1 MTGSPDRRIHADAL
15 RKQQHGSI
23 ATRLKRHAIAMLAS
37 IALGGMAGPYLLLPP
52 DTIAATGTYQWARI
66 KLWAVSTWASD
77 TAVDVRRGNQIDKDR
92 SARQIIAHPYFRRRA
107 HLVWTYAKWG
117 SRVGFVGWLV
127 ASIGLLG
134 VMRRRRERLLADR
147 WIAGTAITTEK
158 RLAKLTRKEA
168 GKVPL
173 SIGTV
178 PIPPRLETRHMAMIG
193 TTGSGKTTALRQ
205 LLDGIEARGEAAL
218 VYDTSG
224 EFIAHYY
231 QPERGDI
238 ILNPFDARCAFWSP
252 FAEIAHPAD
261 ADRIAHQLITETG
274 QHDSDVWLD
283 TSRILVA
290 NMIRALW
297 REKKCTLAD
306 LLHALQ
312 NRSKD
317 DLKDW
322 LATSSSARTFAD
334 DADRATGSVL
344 FMLAKAADLIQFL
357 RVEDSGGMPFAFRD
371 FIHGLDKR
379 KGPRPWIFVPRKED
393 YFEASK
399 PLLACWLECAAS
411 AVLGLPPS
419 PDRRIWFVLDELA
432 DLPRVDNLARL
443 LPEGRKFGAAVILTF
458 QALGQM
464 QHRYGE
470 QIAESMLGCCNT
482 KLFLQIIDGETR
494 QWASQTIGEC
504 EIEIQTMTDALAEGD
519 DGPRTTLG
527 RTRKMRPAVLESQ
540 LRLAKFEGYLL
551 FPDGLPVA
559 PIRLTADHVARRGPA
574 RVAGFVPGDPKHTLW
589 EKASAAALSASSA
602 TAPTPAP
609 EPSAPASRRQRP
621 KGQAPKGQGP
631 KSQGPV

>member
-1 MTGSPDRRIHADAL
+1 MSQPHDRRAHADAL
-15 RKQQHGSI
+15 RRHNRNNR
-23 ATRLKRHAIAMLAS
+23 AARFKRQAGIMLAS
-37 IALGGMAGPYLLLPP
+37 IALGAVAAPYVML
-52 DTIAATGTYQWARI
+52 DRQTVRATGTYVQAQAAAWFAQGTVANPTIRISYEGADYIVPAR
-66 KLWAVSTWASD
+66 AV
-77 TAVDVRRGNQIDKDR
+77 
-92 SARQIIAHPYFRRRA
+92 IAHSYYRRA
-107 HLVWTYAKWG
+107 AHATYANAIRGCWL
-117 SRVGFVGWLV
+117 GFVGWL
-127 ASIGLLG
+127 ASLFLLRG
-134 VMRRRRERLLADR
+134 AMARRREHALRDR
-147 WIAGTAITTEK
+147 VIAGTLVTTEGQ
-158 RLAKLTRKEA
+158 LAKLTGAEA
-168 GKVPL
+168 DARALAV
-173 SIGTV
+173 GTV
-178 PIPPRLETRHMAMIG
+178 PISGRLETRHMAMIG

-231 QPERGDI
+231 NPERGDV

-252 FAEIAHPAD
+252 FAEITHPAD

-297 REKKCTLAD
+297 REGNCSLSD
-306 LLHALQ
+306 LLNALQ
-312 NRSKD
+312 DRTKD
-317 DLKDW
+317 DLKLW
-322 LATSSSARTFAD
+322 LAGSSSARTFAD

-344 FMLAKAADLIQFL
+344 FMLAKAANLIQFL
-357 RVEDSGGMPFAFRD
+357 RVDDGGSVPFAFRD
-371 FIHGLDKR
+371 FIHALDKR
-379 KGPRPWIFVPRKED
+379 TGPRPWIFVPRKED

-443 LPEGRKFGAAVILTF
+443 LPEGRKFGAAVVLTF

-464 QHRYGE
+464 RHRYGP

-482 KLFLQIIDGETR
+482 KLFLQTIDSETR

-504 EIEIQTMTDALAEGD
+504 EVEIQTMTDALAEGD
-519 DGPRTTLG
+519 DKPRTTLG
-527 RTRKMRPAVLESQ
+527 KIRKMRPAILESE
-540 LRLAKFEGYLL
+540 LRLPKFEGYLL

-559 PIRLTADHVARRGPA
+559 RIRLTADHVVRRGPA
-574 RVAGFVPGDPKHTLW
+574 RQPGFIPGDPKTTLW
-589 EKASAAALSASSA
+589 EQAL
-602 TAPTPAP
+602 TVAPTAAP
-609 EPSAPASRRQRP
+609 PTPSNASE
-621 KGQAPKGQGP
+621 
-631 KSQGPV
+631 GPV

>member
-1 MTGSPDRRIHADAL
+1 MSQPHDRRIHADAL
-15 RKQQHGSI
+15 RRHNRINQV
-23 ATRLKRHAIAMLAS
+23 RRFKRQVGIMLAS
-37 IALGGMAGPYLLLPP
+37 VALGAVAAPYVMLDPQ
-52 DTIAATGTYQWARI
+52 TVQSTGTYFQAKAKAWVFTGTVENPTIRI
-66 KLWAVSTWASD
+66 NYKGQVYDALVQG
-77 TAVDVRRGNQIDKDR
+77 V
-92 SARQIIAHPYFRRRA
+92 IAHPYYREAVRATLSWIVRGCWLGFAAWLSGLFLLRRA
-107 HLVWTYAKWG
+107 
-117 SRVGFVGWLV
+117 V
-127 ASIGLLG
+127 A
-134 VMRRRRERLLADR
+134 RRRERALRDR
-147 WIAGTAITTEK
+147 VIAGTLVTTEK
-158 RLAKLTRKEA
+158 RLAKLTAAEA
-168 GKVPL
+168 ESGAL
-173 SIGTV
+173 AIGTV
-178 PIPPRLETRHMAMIG
+178 PIPSRLETRHLAMIG

-231 QPERGDI
+231 RPARGDI

-274 QHDSDVWLD
+274 QSDRDVWLD

-297 REKKCTLAD
+297 RERNCTLPD
-306 LLHALQ
+306 LLDALQ
-312 NRSKD
+312 VRTKD
-317 DLKDW
+317 DLKIW
-322 LATSSSARTFAD
+322 LGNSSSARTFAE

-344 FMLAKAADLIQFL
+344 FMLAKAANLIQFL
-357 RVEDSGGMPFAFRD
+357 RAEGSGGAPFAFRD

-379 KGPRPWIFVPRKED
+379 TGPRPWIFVPRKED

-443 LPEGRKFGAAVILTF
+443 LPEGRKFGAAVVLTF

-464 QHRYGE
+464 RHRYGP

-482 KLFLQIIDGETR
+482 KLFLQTIDSETR

-504 EIEIQTMTDALAEGD
+504 EVETQTMTDALAEGD
-519 DGPRTTLG
+519 DAPRTTLG
-527 RTRKMRPAVLESQ
+527 RTRKMRPAVLESE
-540 LRLAKFEGYLL
+540 LRLPKYEGYLL

-559 PIRLTADHVARRGPA
+559 RIRLTADHIARRGPA
-574 RVAGFVPGDPKHTLW
+574 RQPGFVAGDPDTTLW
-589 EKASAAALSASSA
+589 KQSGNVAPAPPPP
-602 TAPTPAP
+602 PTPA
-609 EPSAPASRRQRP
+609 
-621 KGQAPKGQGP
+621 GQGP
-631 KSQGPV
+631 V